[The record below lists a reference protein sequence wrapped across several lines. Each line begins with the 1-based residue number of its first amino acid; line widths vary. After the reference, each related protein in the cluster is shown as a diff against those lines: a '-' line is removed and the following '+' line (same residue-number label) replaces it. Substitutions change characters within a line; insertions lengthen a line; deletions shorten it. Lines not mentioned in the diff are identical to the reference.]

1 MNAECHTQ
9 VLPRRVVFFKEGVA
23 YFRKPVPSIIAGWFH
38 RRIVW
43 INCCPDQL
51 KRVRTIS
58 SEKHSKEHPRTVKK
72 PTSYYMIEQDGK
84 SFIPKLQQLTS

>member
-9 VLPRRVVFFKEGVA
+9 VLPRRVVFFKGVA
-23 YFRKPVPSIIAGWFH
+23 YPSIIAGWFH

-58 SEKHSKEHPRTVKK
+58 SEKRSKEHPRTVKK